1 MSRRIFISGPVSGLD
16 YNQACAAFFKAEA
29 MIRERGDTPVT
40 PVRICSAEWP
50 WKKCMRTCLKALAD
64 CDGIYML
71 HGWRKSRGAK
81 LEHFNALKLGMTIET
96 EK

>member
-50 WKKCMRTCLKALAD
+50 WKK
-64 CDGIYML
+64 
-71 HGWRKSRGAK
+71 
-81 LEHFNALKLGMTIET
+81 
-96 EK
+96 